1 MDHRTVLAGQIRFA
15 DSLAAGQWAVYSR
28 LGYNSP
34 AAGIA
39 VGIAVVGT
47 AVVGTAVVDIAA
59 VGTAAVD
66 IAAVDI
72 AAGHNSYKGSWDTA
86 RRGHPYRAM
95 QRRFWRTYGYRR

>member
-39 VGIAVVGT
+39 VVGT
-47 AVVGTAVVDIAA
+47 AVVADIAVVGIAA
-59 VGTAAVD
+59 VDT
-66 IAAVDI
+66 AAVDI

>member
-34 AAGIA
+34 A
-39 VGIAVVGT
+39 VGIVVGT
-47 AVVGTAVVDIAA
+47 AVVADIAAVGTAVVDIAA
-59 VGTAAVD
+59 VDT
-66 IAAVDI
+66 

-95 QRRFWRTYGYRR
+95 QRRFWRTYGYIR